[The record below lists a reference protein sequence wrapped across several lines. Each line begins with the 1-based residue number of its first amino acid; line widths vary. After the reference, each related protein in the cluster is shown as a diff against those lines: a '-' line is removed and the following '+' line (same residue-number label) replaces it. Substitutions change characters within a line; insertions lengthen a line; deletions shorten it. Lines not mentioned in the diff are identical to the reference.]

1 MAKESVIMFRLLDK
15 KVDEGSHFIN
25 QDGTVDQS
33 KKIDFTHRHGV
44 LNPYYYIVK
53 EGQDKGKRIYQR
65 YIAGCPFFDID
76 RQNKEGYVMDSVN
89 GVVEFKA
96 GGDIICDPV
105 ENKHLIDWLKNHPMN
120 TSSPYHD
127 PDKHDKQFF
136 TYDPS
141 EAIKKEIDQTDIAD
155 KAMGVVFSLKNNPER
170 LKAVANLF
178 AETSGLT
185 DDGEIYLRLRK
196 LSQEDPVTFSESIA
210 SQEKAVLGD
219 IMLAKTY
226 ALINRNAKGY
236 YHEGTEGVIFEP
248 SAKKDAAA
256 DVELAQFLMSR
267 EGSEHYKQILVK
279 IRQKEI
285 ELNSPSETTTTT

>member
-1 MAKESVIMFRLLDK
+1 MSNEKVIMFRLADK

-25 QDGTVDQS
+25 QDGTKDLD
-33 KKIDFTHRHGV
+33 KKIDFTHRYGV

-53 EGQDKGKRIYQR
+53 EGADKGKRVYQR
-65 YIAGCPFFDID
+65 YISGCPFFDID

-89 GVVEFKA
+89 GVIEFKA

-105 ENKHLIDWLKNHPMN
+105 ENKYLIDWLKNHPMN
-120 TSSPYHD
+120 VSSPYHD

-141 EAIKKEIDQTDIAD
+141 EAIRKEIEQTDIAD
-155 KAMGVVFSLKNNPER
+155 ESLKIVLSLKDNPER

-178 AETSGLT
+178 TETSGLT
-185 DDGEIYLRLRK
+185 DESEMYLRLRK
-196 LSQEDPVTFSESIA
+196 LSQENPAAFTESIA

-219 IMLAKTY
+219 ILMAKRY
-226 ALINRNAKGY
+226 ALINRNIKGY
-236 YHEGTEGVIFEP
+236 YYEGTEGVFYEP
-248 SAKKDAAA
+248 SSKKDDSA
-256 DVELAQFLMSR
+256 DVELAQFLMSK

-285 ELNSPSETTTTT
+285 ELNSPKNSK